1 MNKISYKTLIV
12 LLCSL
17 SIFTGCI
24 DENYTEE
31 PIGLTEQPL
40 LSNVIAEQNDLST
53 FNQLIDLADLRG
65 ELVGN
70 RTQDQRA
77 VFAPTNEA
85 IANFLAANNFAS
97 ANEVPELANVVAFH
111 IANANVQQSTLA
123 QTNFSSI
130 QTIATK
136 NISVTRTNGQIRLNN
151 QAVNILRSITD
162 ANGTIH
168 VIDQVLVP

>member
-1 MNKISYKTLIV
+1 MNKFSFKTLGV

-17 SIFTGCI
+17 FIFTGCI
-24 DENYTEE
+24 DEDYTEE
-31 PIGLTEQPL
+31 PTGLSDQPL
-40 LSNVIAEQNDLST
+40 LSNVIAAQSDLSIFT
-53 FNQLIDLADLRG
+53 QLVDNVGLMGALAR
-65 ELVGN
+65 N

-85 IANFLAANNFAS
+85 FANFLQANNYAS
-97 ANEVPELANVVAFH
+97 ASEVPGLENVIAFH
-111 IANANVQQSTLA
+111 IANANVQQSTLS
-123 QTNFSSI
+123 QTNFTSI

-136 NISVTRTNGQIRLNN
+136 NISVTRTDGQVRLNN
-151 QAVNILRSITD
+151 QAVNIIRSITD